1 MQSGSFIGS
10 DVQALVSRIL
20 VNGVQRPHVSWS
32 VDREL
37 SGDLPA
43 QVVATSGITQAT
55 GTVVWAEDSDVSDA
69 PTNPWNRSNGWVP
82 GKGDRV
88 EIYAGDSITEWKQF
102 TGVIDKTTGTIGA
115 DLQSSL
121 IDDYDKLSNPV
132 THEPLLNKMP
142 PVTPGGD
149 FRGTGLVHTFYVDLA
164 MRAGRFFT
172 TPSREP
178 NSVVHVPCQGGM
190 WPHLGTVTTARTNS
204 GASYP
209 SNNFSPWGFA
219 VGDFVMLMNPSS
231 PQSMSS
237 PVQLTMVVAPGHN
250 DYAFVRAH
258 YGGTYIVLNIASNW
272 VVEARIGGTVIA
284 SFTLSGK
291 GGSDNRVVQLLVKG
305 GVFTL
310 KASTGQTASG
320 TGAWSGSTVMDAVR
334 LEGGVNARVSGLQV
348 SHPPATYE
356 FRDLNFTPTAK
367 INVANSTFMGVP
379 NVIPAVESVPGS
391 DLLNEISEA
400 SLSAVWIDELG
411 VLQWWPALSLRGRT
425 PNSTLSTLDDILDL
439 AWEDSLLGSRSSV
452 TVKYQEPALKIS
464 KWQNV
469 QLAVGS
475 GGTLSSEE
483 SSEEVVTTPD
493 DEVWVGVDVTPTI
506 LRTNNWSA
514 YNRPQGTYVGGYFSS
529 NGLTFSE
536 TGLTYDAS
544 FSKVTLTSYKMVQS
558 VGVLPADVDF
568 NMNTSPSA
576 ASLWENQR
584 NKPLFDIRGHSKT
597 EYTERE
603 YTSTV
608 PGGVGPALVHE
619 TGKWIPADIV
629 SNIADFLAS
638 ETATPKPVITGLEVA
653 YDPRRQLGDT
663 VTIESTRFMG
673 VTMTALVVGVSNS
686 ADSGGY
692 EQSLSVRIVD
702 VKRTNQTY
710 AEYNDSL
717 AAANLTYAQ
726 WQALGP
732 LPQTYKQFN
741 ES

>member
-10 DVQALVSRIL
+10 DVQALVSRVL

-43 QVVATSGITQAT
+43 QVVATSGIAQAT
-55 GTVVWAEDSDVSDA
+55 GSVVWAEPSDVSDV

-142 PVTPGGD
+142 PATPGGD
-149 FRGTGLVHTFYVDLA
+149 FRGVGLVHTYYVDRA

-172 TPSREP
+172 VPSREP
-178 NSVVHVPCQGGM
+178 SSVMHVPCQGGM
-190 WPHLGTVTTARTNS
+190 WPHLGTVTTAGTNS

-209 SNNFSPWGFA
+209 ANSFSPWGFA
-219 VGDFVMLMNPSS
+219 VGDFLSLYEPYAPQNMNA
-231 PQSMSS
+231 
-237 PVQLTMVVAPGHN
+237 PVQITMVVAPGSSGH
-250 DYAFVRAH
+250 ASLRAQ
-258 YGGTYIVLNIASNW
+258 YGSEYVDLFIDASWTVSARLNGN
-272 VVEARIGGTVIA
+272 TVA
-284 SFTLSGK
+284 SFVMTGK
-291 GGSDNRVVQLLVKG
+291 GGAENRVVQMLVKG
-305 GVFTL
+305 NAFTV
-310 KASTGQTASG
+310 KSSNGQSATGTASFG
-320 TGAWSGSTVMDAVR
+320 GSTLMSVVR
-334 LEGGVNARVSGLQV
+334 ADGSAAARVSGLQV
-348 SHPPATYE
+348 SHPPAAYE
-356 FRDLNFTPTAK
+356 FRDLNFTPTAM

-379 NVIPAVESVPGS
+379 NVIPAIESVPGS

-425 PNSTLSTLDDILDL
+425 PNSTLTTLDDIFDL

-469 QLAVGS
+469 ELAVGS
-475 GGTLSSEE
+475 GETLGSGDVSEQFY
-483 SSEEVVTTPD
+483 TPTA
-493 DEVWVGVDVTPTI
+493 DEVWIMPD
-506 LRTNNWSA
+506 
-514 YNRPQGTYVGGYFSS
+514 Y
-529 NGLTFSE
+529 
-536 TGLTYDAS
+536 
-544 FSKVTLTSYKMVQS
+544 VQS
-558 VGVLPADVDF
+558 NVGPGSWGEYNAKRGTLAGMYFTLDGDEIGTVYPVSVSNQKLGITGAMKMTHTAGTFPANVEA
-568 NMNTSPSA
+568 NLSTSPTDTA
-576 ASLWENQR
+576 LKVQNR
-584 NKPLFDIRGHSKT
+584 DKPLPRISGHARA
-597 EYTERE
+597 EYIERE

-619 TGKWIPADIV
+619 TGKWIPADVI

-638 ETATPKPVITGLEVA
+638 ETATPKPVITGLGVA

-663 VTIESTRFMG
+663 VTIESKRFMG

-692 EQSLSVRIVD
+692 TQSLSVRIVD

-732 LPQTYKQFN
+732 LPQTYAQFN

>member
-10 DVQALVSRIL
+10 DVQALVSRVL

-55 GTVVWAEDSDVSDA
+55 GTVVWAEASDVSDV

-149 FRGTGLVHTFYVDLA
+149 FLGTGLVHTFYVDLA

-178 NSVVHVPCQGGM
+178 GSVVHVPCQGGI
-190 WPHLGTVTTARTNS
+190 WPHLGTVTSATTYS
-204 GASYP
+204 GGSYP
-209 SNNFSPWGFA
+209 SNSFAPWGFA
-219 VGDFVMLMNPSS
+219 VGDLKATYAPSS
-231 PQSMSS
+231 GGNMNS
-237 PVQLTMVVAPGHN
+237 PVQLTMMVAPGHLGFAFLRA
-250 DYAFVRAH
+250 DYGSRSVRISINQDWIVHAFID
-258 YGGTYIVLNIASNW
+258 GAS
-272 VVEARIGGTVIA
+272 VA

-291 GGSDNRVVQLLVKG
+291 GTTGRVIQLLVKG
-305 GVFTL
+305 GSVQL
-310 KASTGQTASG
+310 KASSGQSATS
-320 TGAWSGSTVMDAVR
+320 TTSFSGSTVMSAVVADANV
-334 LEGGVNARVSGLQV
+334 GSRVAGLQV
-348 SHPPATYE
+348 SHPPAAYE
-356 FRDLNFTPTAK
+356 FRDLNFTPTAR

-379 NVIPAVESVPGS
+379 NVIPAIESLPGS

-425 PNSTLSTLDDILDL
+425 PNSTLTTLNDIFDL

-452 TVKYQEPALKIS
+452 TVKYQEPALKVS

-469 QLAVGS
+469 ELAVGPGETLGS
-475 GGTLSSEE
+475 GDVSEQFY
-483 SSEEVVTTPD
+483 TPTA
-493 DEVWVGVDVTPTI
+493 DEVWIKPD
-506 LRTNNWSA
+506 
-514 YNRPQGTYVGGYFSS
+514 Y
-529 NGLTFSE
+529 
-536 TGLTYDAS
+536 
-544 FSKVTLTSYKMVQS
+544 VQS
-558 VGVLPADVDF
+558 NVGPGSWGEYNAKRGTLAGMYFTLDGDEIGTVYPVSVSNQKLGITGAMKMTHTAGTFPANVEA
-568 NMNTSPSA
+568 NLSTSPTDTA
-576 ASLWENQR
+576 LKVQNR
-584 NKPLFDIRGHSKT
+584 DKPLPRIAGHARA
-597 EYTERE
+597 EYIERE

-608 PGGVGPALVHE
+608 PGGVGPVLVHE
-619 TGKWIPADIV
+619 TGKWIPADVI

-638 ETATPKPVITGLEVA
+638 ETATPKPVITGLGVA

-663 VTIESTRFMG
+663 VAIESKRFMG

-692 EQSLSVRIVD
+692 TQSLSVRIVD

>member
-1 MQSGSFIGS
+1 MQSGSFISS
-10 DVQALVSRIL
+10 DVQALVSRVL
-20 VNGVQRPHVSWS
+20 VNGVQRPHASWS

-43 QVVATSGITQAT
+43 QVVATSGVTQAT
-55 GTVVWAEDSDVSDA
+55 GTVVWAEAADVSDV
-69 PTNPWNRSNGWVP
+69 PTNPWNRSNGWIP

-88 EIYAGDSITEWKQF
+88 EIYAGDSTTEWKQF
-102 TGVIDKTTGTIGA
+102 TGVIDKTSGTIGA
-115 DLQSSL
+115 DLQSTL
-121 IDDYDKLSNPV
+121 IDDYDRLSNPV

-149 FRGTGLVHTFYVDLA
+149 FLGTGLVHTFYVDLA

-178 NSVVHVPCQGGM
+178 NAVVHVPCQGGM
-190 WPHLGTVTTARTNS
+190 WPHLGKVTAASAPS

-209 SNNFSPWGFA
+209 SNNFSPWGFS
-219 VGDFVMLMNPSS
+219 VGDFRATYEPTS
-231 PQSMSS
+231 PQSMSA
-237 PVQLTMVVAPGHN
+237 PMQMTAIVAPGHN
-250 DYAFVRAH
+250 GFFTLHAYYGSSYVRLS
-258 YGGTYIVLNIASNW
+258 VNASW
-272 VVEARIGGTVIA
+272 VVNANIDGNLVA
-284 SFTLSGK
+284 AFTLAGK
-291 GGSDNRVVQLLVKG
+291 GAGENRIVQLLVKG
-305 GVFTL
+305 GEVTI
-310 KASTGQTASG
+310 KSSGGQVASG
-320 TGAWSGSTVMDAVR
+320 SYAFSGPTLLSSVQAYGDLNSR
-334 LEGGVNARVSGLQV
+334 LSGLQV
-348 SHPPATYE
+348 SHPPAAYE
-356 FRDLNFTPTAK
+356 FRDLNFTPSAR

-379 NVIPAVESVPGS
+379 HVIPAIESVPGS

-425 PNSTLSTLDDILDL
+425 PNSTLTTLDDIFDL

-452 TVKYQEPALKIS
+452 TVKYQEPALKVS

-469 QLAVGS
+469 ELAVGS
-475 GGTLSSEE
+475 GETLGSGDVSEQFYAP
-483 SSEEVVTTPD
+483 TA
-493 DEVWVGVDVTPTI
+493 DEVWIKPDYI
-506 LRTNNWSA
+506 QNNIGPGSWNLYNAKRGTLAGSYFTLDGDETASA
-514 YNRPQGTYVGGYFSS
+514 YTVSVSNEKLGITGAMKMTHTAGTFP
-529 NGLTFSE
+529 
-536 TGLTYDAS
+536 A
-544 FSKVTLTSYKMVQS
+544 
-558 VGVLPADVDF
+558 GVEANLS
-568 NMNTSPSA
+568 TSPTDPV
-576 ASLWENQR
+576 LKIQNR
-584 NKPLFDIRGHSKT
+584 DKPLPRIAGHARA
-597 EYTERE
+597 EYIERE

-692 EQSLSVRIVD
+692 TQSLSVRIVD

-717 AAANLTYAQ
+717 SATNLTYAQ

-732 LPQTYKQFN
+732 LPQTYAQFN

>member
-1 MQSGSFIGS
+1 MQSGSFISS
-10 DVQALVSRIL
+10 DVQALVSRVL
-20 VNGVQRPHVSWS
+20 VNGVERPHVSWS

-55 GTVVWAEDSDVSDA
+55 GTVVWAEASDVSDR

-82 GKGDRV
+82 AKGDRV
-88 EIYAGDSITEWKQF
+88 EIYAGDGTTEWKQF

-142 PVTPGGD
+142 PFTPGGD

-178 NSVVHVPCQGGM
+178 NAVVHVPCQGGM

-209 SNNFSPWGFA
+209 SNNYSPWGFA
-219 VGDFVMLMNPSS
+219 VGDFVMLLNPSS
-231 PQSMSS
+231 PQNMSA

-250 DYAFVRAH
+250 DYAYVRAQ
-258 YGGTYIVLNIASNW
+258 YGASNVELYISSSW
-272 VVEARIGGTVIA
+272 VVEARVNGGSVA

-291 GGSDNRVVQLLVKG
+291 GGTENRMVQMLVKG
-305 GVFTL
+305 GSVSL
-310 KASTGQTASG
+310 KASTGQTATGSASFSG
-320 TGAWSGSTVMDAVR
+320 TTALDTVR
-334 LEGGVNARVSGLQV
+334 LQGGLSARVSGLQV
-348 SHPPATYE
+348 SHPPAAYE
-356 FRDLNFTPTAK
+356 FRDLNFTPSAR

-425 PNSTLSTLDDILDL
+425 PNSTLTTLNDIFDL
-439 AWEDSLLGSRSSV
+439 AWEESLLGSRSSV
-452 TVKYQEPALKIS
+452 TVKYEEPALKVS

-469 QLAVGS
+469 ELAVGS
-475 GGTLSSEE
+475 GETLGSGDVSEQFYTPADNEVWIMPDYVQSNVGPGNWAEYNTKQGTLAGMYF
-483 SSEEVVTTPD
+483 TLNG
-493 DEVWVGVDVTPTI
+493 DEI
-506 LRTNNWSA
+506 
-514 YNRPQGTYVGGYFSS
+514 GTVYSVSVS
-529 NGLTFSE
+529 NQKLGI
-536 TGLTYDAS
+536 TGAM
-544 FSKVTLTSYKMVQS
+544 KMTHTA
-558 VGVLPADVDF
+558 GAFPANVEA
-568 NMNTSPSA
+568 NLSTSPTDTA
-576 ASLWENQR
+576 LKVQNR
-584 NKPLFDIRGHSKT
+584 DKPLPRIAGHARA
-597 EYTERE
+597 EYLDRE

-619 TGKWIPADIV
+619 TGKWIPADVI
-629 SNIADFLAS
+629 STIADFLAS
-638 ETATPKPVITGLEVA
+638 ETATPKPVITGLEVT
-653 YDPRRQLGDT
+653 YDPRRQLGDM
-663 VTIESTRFMG
+663 VTIESTRFIG

-686 ADSGGY
+686 GDSGGY
-692 EQSLSVRIVD
+692 TQSLSVRIVD

-717 AAANLTYAQ
+717 TASNLTYAQ

-732 LPQTYKQFN
+732 LPQTYAQFN

>member
-1 MQSGSFIGS
+1 MQSGSFISS
-10 DVQALVSRIL
+10 DVQALVSRVL
-20 VNGVQRPHVSWS
+20 VNGVERPHVSWS

-55 GTVVWAEDSDVSDA
+55 GTVVWAEASDVSSM

-88 EIYAGDSITEWKQF
+88 EIYAGDGTTEWKQF

-115 DLQSSL
+115 DLQSTL

-142 PVTPGGD
+142 PFTPGGD

-178 NSVVHVPCQGGM
+178 NAVVHVPCQGGM

-209 SNNFSPWGFA
+209 SNTYSPWGFA
-219 VGDFVMLMNPSS
+219 VGDFVMLLNPSS

-258 YGGTYIVLNIASNW
+258 YGGNYIVLNVASNW

-291 GGSDNRVVQLLVKG
+291 GGSDNKIVQLLVKG

-320 TGAWSGSTVMDAVR
+320 TGAWSGSTVMDVVR

-348 SHPPATYE
+348 SHPPAAYE

-379 NVIPAVESVPGS
+379 NVIPAIESVPGA

-425 PNSTLSTLDDILDL
+425 PNSTLTTLNDIFDL

-452 TVKYQEPALKIS
+452 TVKYEEPALKIS

-469 QLAVGS
+469 ELAVGS
-475 GGTLSSEE
+475 GETLGSGDVSEQFYTPADNEVWIMPDYVQSNVGPGNWAEYNTKQGTLA
-483 SSEEVVTTPD
+483 
-493 DEVWVGVDVTPTI
+493 GM
-506 LRTNNWSA
+506 
-514 YNRPQGTYVGGYFSS
+514 YFTL
-529 NGLTFSE
+529 NGDE
-536 TGLTYDAS
+536 TGSVYSVSVSNQKLGITGAM
-544 FSKVTLTSYKMVQS
+544 KMTHTA
-558 VGVLPADVDF
+558 GTFPANVEA
-568 NMNTSPSA
+568 NLSTSPTDTA
-576 ASLWENQR
+576 LKVQNR
-584 NKPLFDIRGHSKT
+584 DKPLPRIAGHARA
-597 EYTERE
+597 EYLERE

-619 TGKWIPADIV
+619 TGKWIPADII
-629 SNIADFLAS
+629 STIADFLAS

-653 YDPRRQLGDT
+653 YDPRRQLGDM
-663 VTIESTRFMG
+663 VTIESTRFIG

-686 ADSGGY
+686 GDSGGY
-692 EQSLSVRIVD
+692 AQSLSVRIVD

-717 AAANLTYAQ
+717 GSGNLTYAQ

-732 LPQTYKQFN
+732 LPQTYAQFN